1 MNRNARIIRFYTSEC
16 GGDIDHF
23 GIGLPTDDMENGWK
37 VCFDKKVVAIV
48 AAKSDVLPMPTARE
62 AFDKFN
68 RAVTDAQVQLNKDLD
83 KLDKLDEQCA
93 MLEMASVVWP
103 KGRR

>member
-1 MNRNARIIRFYTSEC
+1 MNRNARIIRFYTSEYD
-16 GGDIDHF
+16 GDIDHF

>member
-1 MNRNARIIRFYTSEC
+1 MNRNARIIRFYTSEF
-16 GGDIDHF
+16 GGDIGHF

-48 AAKSDVLPMPTARE
+48 AAKSDVLPMPTARG

>member
-1 MNRNARIIRFYTSEC
+1 MNRNARIIRFYTSEG

-23 GIGLPTDDMENGWK
+23 GLGLPTDDMEKWLES
-37 VCFDKKVVAIV
+37 VLRQKVVAIV
-48 AAKSDVLPMPTARE
+48 AAKADVLPVPTARE

-83 KLDKLDEQCA
+83 KLDKLEDQCA
-93 MLEMASVVWP
+93 LLEMASVVWP
-103 KGRR
+103 KNRR